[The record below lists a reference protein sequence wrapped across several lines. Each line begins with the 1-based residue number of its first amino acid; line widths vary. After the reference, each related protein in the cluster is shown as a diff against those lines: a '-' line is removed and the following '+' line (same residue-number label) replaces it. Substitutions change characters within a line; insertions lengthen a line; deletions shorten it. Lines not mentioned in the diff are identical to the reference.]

1 MKIGVLS
8 DTHLKEPDSDFK
20 RIIELHFRD
29 VEKIIHLGDFV
40 SRSVAEYLS
49 GLNEL
54 VAVCGNMD
62 PVEIQKLYPKKRVI
76 TLGKFRLGL
85 IHGWGSPFGIEARV
99 KDEFDEIDAIIYGHT
114 HTPANH
120 LDKGIYFF
128 NPGSLTR
135 SFIQKCT
142 IGILNIGE
150 KIEGQIVEL

>member
-20 RIIELHFRD
+20 RIVELHFRE

-54 VAVCGNMD
+54 IAVCGNMD
-62 PVEIQKLYPKKRVI
+62 PVEIQKLYPKKKVI
-76 TLGKFRLGL
+76 TLGKFRFGL

-99 KDEFDEIDAIIYGHT
+99 KDEFGEIDAIIYGHT